1 MLHLFEG
8 MLLPKVE
15 GFFMKSLLGSTI
27 VRLGTLFVMLGVPHV
42 ALAQAPAAPTAQPA
56 PAQPAPTQAP
66 APWGSSAGQAP
77 PPPAGQPAQQA
88 PGYAPP
94 PGYKLV
100 PVQEQPQQQPQ
111 PQPQYQQPSTPP
123 ELPYS
128 EGQAVPPGY
137 RVVERSR
144 RGLIIAGLVTTGVA
158 WSFSVTAAV
167 TADYEDNSG
176 FLLIPVLGP
185 WLMLATGGADD
196 PPCTNDADIEFCESN
211 AGLRGVLVLDGLV
224 QTAGA
229 VMFVLGVANP
239 SKRLVRD
246 DVSFRVVPM
255 TIGKTGNGLGV
266 VGTF

>member
-1 MLHLFEG
+1 
-8 MLLPKVE
+8 
-15 GFFMKSLLGSTI
+15 MKSLLGSTI
-27 VRLGTLFVMLGVPHV
+27 VCLGMLGVPHV
-42 ALAQAPAAPTAQPA
+42 AFAQAPAAPTAQPA
-56 PAQPAPTQAP
+56 PAPAPAPAPTQAP
-66 APWGSSAGQAP
+66 APWGSATGQAP

-111 PQPQYQQPSTPP
+111 YQQPQYQQPSTPR

-128 EGQAVPPGY
+128 EGQTVPPGY
-137 RVVERSR
+137 RVVEKSR

-196 PPCTNDADIEFCESN
+196 PPCVDDGGGNEFCDSN

-239 SKRLVRD
+239 SKRLLRD
-246 DVSFRVVPM
+246 DVSFRVAPM
-255 TIGKTGNGLGV
+255 KIGKTGNGLGV

>member
-56 PAQPAPTQAP
+56 PAQPAPAPTQAP

-77 PPPAGQPAQQA
+77 PPPASQPAQG

-100 PVQEQPQQQPQ
+100 PVQEQPQPQAQPQ
-111 PQPQYQQPSTPP
+111 SQLPPPPP
-123 ELPYS
+123 ELPYT
-128 EGQAVPPGY
+128 EGQTIPPGY
-137 RVVERSR
+137 RIVERSR
-144 RGLIIAGLVTTGVA
+144 KGLIIAGLVVTGVA

-167 TADYEDNSG
+167 AADYEDNSG
-176 FLLIPVLGP
+176 FLLLPVLGP

-196 PPCTNDADIEFCESN
+196 PNCTTDQDFEICQSN
-211 AGLRGVLVLDGLV
+211 APLRAVLVLDGLV
-224 QTAGA
+224 QTAGG
-229 VMFVLGVANP
+229 VMFVLGVTNP
-239 SKRLVRD
+239 TKRLVRE

-255 TIGKTGNGLGV
+255 KIGKTGNGLGV